1 MKKLDLYLPYN
12 GDDRFWTAVVTQ
24 ARSILARNKY
34 DISIED
40 IIEAIVKDEYEKAE
54 LARDMEAA
62 ILFNDEIES
71 IEYLDEREMM
81 DITVSRDNLFI
92 ANGIVTKNSFGI
104 PATAD
109 FMISLMRTEELDE
122 QNQVLMKQ
130 IKSRYGNKS
139 DKQRFLLG
147 VNQAKQTYF
156 DVEEEYTRPQ
166 RQQQEQ
172 VAQQSFAK
180 SSTKTTARL
189 AGLS

>member
-1 MKKLDLYLPYN
+1 MKTIDLYLPYN

-122 QNQVLMKQ
+122 CSQVAMKQ

-139 DKQRFLLG
+139 DKLRFVLG
-147 VNQAKQTYF
+147 CNQQTQTYY
-156 DVEEEYTRPQ
+156 DVEQSMTPTQQNQESKVESMYASKPSTR
-166 RQQQEQ
+166 
-172 VAQQSFAK
+172 
-180 SSTKTTARL
+180 TRL
-189 AGLS
+189 TGLS